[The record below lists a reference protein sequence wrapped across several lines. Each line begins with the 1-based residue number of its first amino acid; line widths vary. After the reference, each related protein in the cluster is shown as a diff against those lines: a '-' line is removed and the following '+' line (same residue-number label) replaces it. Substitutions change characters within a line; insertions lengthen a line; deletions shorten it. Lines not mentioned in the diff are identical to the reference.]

1 MEVACK
7 APGCEGEELRYEIRA
22 MSAGEILDTGVQLVR
37 SHFVALV
44 GISAIVNVPLGI
56 VQFVFAGDTKTPGG
70 AGSSLQPALVIV
82 TIVSLLVL
90 APITQTAITVLLG
103 DLYLGR
109 ASSIGSAFRRS
120 LSIVFPVLGT
130 SLLAGLIAI
139 PAFLALLI
147 PGIWFVLGLTVL
159 SPVMIL
165 ERRFG
170 MSAIRRSL
178 ELVKD
183 NRMRA
188 LGIGLLVTILSLAL
202 GAGFGLA
209 GSISPWL
216 GGLASGLAASLTS
229 AFAAAV
235 FVVLYFEI
243 RCRKES
249 FELEQLSRLIGDP
262 PGRRPPYNP

>member
-1 MEVACK
+1 MAVACN
-7 APGCEGEELRYEIRA
+7 ATTEEVRVLRYEIRA
-22 MSAGEILDTGVQLVR
+22 MSAGEILDTGFQLLR
-37 SHFVALV
+37 NHFVELV
-44 GISAIVNVPLGI
+44 GISAIVNVPLSIAQSLVESDTPTG
-56 VQFVFAGDTKTPGG
+56 VAGLSPTLIILGVV
-70 AGSSLQPALVIV
+70 AVASV
-82 TIVSLLVL
+82 LVL
-90 APITQTAITVLLG
+90 APIVQTAITVLLG
-103 DLYLGR
+103 DVYLGR
-109 ASSIGSAFRRS
+109 ETSISTAFRRS
-120 LSIVFPVLGT
+120 LGIVFPVLGT

-147 PGIWFVLGLTVL
+147 PGIWFVLGLAVL

-183 NRMRA
+183 NRLRA
-188 LGIGLLVTILSLAL
+188 LGIALIVAVLSAAL

-209 GSISPWL
+209 GGISPWL
-216 GGLASGLAASLTS
+216 GGLATGIAGSLTS

-243 RCRKES
+243 RCRKEA
-249 FELEQLSRLIGDP
+249 FEIEQLSRLLQEGAE
-262 PGRRPPYNP
+262 RRPTPSA